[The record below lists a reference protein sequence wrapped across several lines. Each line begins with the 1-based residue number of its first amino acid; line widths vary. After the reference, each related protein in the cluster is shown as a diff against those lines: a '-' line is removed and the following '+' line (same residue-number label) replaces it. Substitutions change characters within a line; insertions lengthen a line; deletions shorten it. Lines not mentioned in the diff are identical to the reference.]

1 MTGPKKSV
9 IGMEVE
15 ASIKRFVTSLP
26 ERYKVAIDSEVV
38 LNGCILEVNDDN
50 GRAMKIERIKA

>member
-1 MTGPKKSV
+1 
-9 IGMEVE
+9 MEVE